1 MINVKLFMRNEQKIL
16 PFIHENAKEI
26 IKKGKVIIII
36 NKNIYVIEFKNKKY
50 YCRLDTNGKIV
61 SLSDQWT

>member
-1 MINVKLFMRNEQKIL
+1 MLTEQKIL